1 MAMAHSVEGRYP
13 FLDHRIMEFCAA
25 LPGNLK
31 LNGLTEKYLLKKL
44 MRNKIPDGIVKRSK
58 QAYRAPISHM
68 INGNRSSE
76 AIKDIISNR
85 NINQYKLFDSAKVEG
100 LKAKYVKGKNISEMD
115 DMALIGIISSQL
127 LYDQFIHNHN
137 KWNPSISNLDI
148 KKDITVS

>member
-1 MAMAHSVEGRYP
+1 MAMANYVEGRYP
-13 FLDHRIMEFCAA
+13 FLDHRIMEFSAS
-25 LPGNLK
+25 LPDNLK

-44 MRNKIPDGIVKRSK
+44 MNHKIPDTIIKRSK

-76 AIKDIISNR
+76 AIKDTISQS
-85 NINQYKLFDSAKVEG
+85 NIHQYGFFDPARVEG
-100 LKAKYVKGKNISEMD
+100 LKAKYAKGKNISEID

-137 KWNPSISNLDI
+137 KWNPSLSNLNI
-148 KKDITVS
+148 KRDITV